1 MISAI
6 DYCILV
12 DDFGNELSVAAIR
25 ATLSVYKNSKWVDP
39 IPL

>member
-12 DDFGNELSVAAIR
+12 DDLGNELSVAGIR